1 MRKTKIASILLM
13 FSLILISVGNFT
25 IAQDSSYVGISEGE
39 EYIWD
44 LGLNQEGVN
53 SLINDSEIFVHELL
67 DNLLTI
73 DLGDYT
79 DLNASEAILLGYEE
93 SFELINNIF
102 PPGLIPDDWKTVNIS
117 AFVDSLFDRV
127 VETFNSSFL
136 SGAIPYDWRS
146 ENIVDFFDHVIDGL
160 NKTIPGFE
168 TFTLGEILENVI
180 NLINDNIPCDLLPE
194 GWEDMTISNLIEI
207 SLGKPFDF
215 INTTI
220 LPGMIPSGWLHM
232 DLALLLHNIF
242 PILPQWLIDQFSAS
256 YYGYSGEF
264 SIFTI
269 IDMYVQNFNYSM
281 GGLIPGDWEDYT
293 IPELVFPFLL
303 GGYED
308 NNVSF
313 VFDEFIELLNS
324 SSPFDLYSV
333 DMNYLINMTIYNMF
347 SNLPIEQQSMPT
359 IDFLREQINM
369 MLVAFNSTMNPAPSE
384 PQPIGLFSFIPF
396 PDDWMSLTIDDLRT
410 YYIGQIRI
418 LFEQFM
424 VQVESYLEQFE
435 LLGGFD
441 KFSLKAIIDHIG
453 NEVELIP
460 GGPKGV
466 PINITIEI
474 KVPMSDWVNLTEML
488 EIDIFQYYQI
498 YILDPTTFSVDTG
511 ALIEQF
517 FSTGTLFIG
526 KGYDWSGII
535 KEYEFPGPGSDRFL
549 NFDMNWNTKGVLD
562 HIRLEYDEQVVASIK
577 LRTTTT
583 ELGGISGYNL
593 LIFAGIT
600 LFSIGLLITS
610 IKKRKTK
617 F

>member
-1 MRKTKIASILLM
+1 MRKVKIASILLI

-39 EYIWD
+39 VYIWD
-44 LGLNQEGVN
+44 LGLDQEGVN
-53 SLINDSEIFVHELL
+53 SLIDDSEIFVQELL
-67 DNLLTI
+67 DDLLTI

-79 DLNASEAILLGYEE
+79 DLNASEALLLGYEE

-117 AFVDSLFDRV
+117 TFMENSFDRV
-127 VETFNSSFL
+127 VETFNSSFF

-146 ENIVDFFDHVIDGL
+146 ESIVDFFDHVIDGL

-168 TFTLGEILENVI
+168 NFTLGEILENVI
-180 NLINDNIPCDLLPE
+180 NLINDNIPYDLLPE

-220 LPGMIPSGWLHM
+220 LPGMIPSDWLHM
-232 DLALLLHNIF
+232 DLALLIQNIF
-242 PILPQWLIDQFSAS
+242 PILPQWLINQFNGSCFG
-256 YYGYSGEF
+256 YYGEF

-269 IDMYVQNFNYSM
+269 IDIYVQNFNYSM

-293 IPELVFPFLL
+293 IPELVFPFLF
-303 GGYED
+303 GGNED

-313 VFDEFIELLNS
+313 VLDEFLEALNS
-324 SSPFDLYSV
+324 TSPFDLYSV
-333 DMNYLINMTIYNMF
+333 DMNYLINMTIYSMTYG
-347 SNLPIEQQSMPT
+347 LPIELQSMPT
-359 IDFLREQINM
+359 IDFLREQIDM
-369 MLVAFNSTMNPAPSE
+369 MLVAFNSTYNPAPSE
-384 PQPIGLFSFIPF
+384 EPQPIGPFSFISF
-396 PDDWMSLTIDDLRT
+396 PDDWMSLTIDDLRA
-410 YYIGQIRI
+410 YYIDQIRT

-424 VQVESYLEQFE
+424 VQVDSYLEQFE

-441 KFSLKAIIDHIG
+441 KLSLKAIIDHIG
-453 NEVELIP
+453 DEVELIP

-474 KVPMSDWVNLTEML
+474 KVPMSDWVNLTDML
-488 EIDIFQYYQI
+488 ELDIFQYYQI

-517 FSTGTLFIG
+517 LSTAGLFIG
-526 KGYDWSGII
+526 NSCQQQDYSLEKVMIGVVLS
-535 KEYEFPGPGSDRFL
+535 KNTNFL
-549 NFDMNWNTKGVLD
+549 DLVLTD
-562 HIRLEYDEQVVASIK
+562 F
-577 LRTTTT
+577 
-583 ELGGISGYNL
+583 
-593 LIFAGIT
+593 LI
-600 LFSIGLLITS
+600 LI
-610 IKKRKTK
+610 
-617 F
+617 

>member
-1 MRKTKIASILLM
+1 MRKVKIASILLIV
-13 FSLILISVGNFT
+13 SLILISVGNFT

-44 LGLNQEGVN
+44 LGLNKEGVN
-53 SLINDSEIFVHELL
+53 SLINDSEIFVQELL

-73 DLGDYT
+73 DLGAYT

-117 AFVDSLFDRV
+117 TFMENLVDRV

-136 SGAIPYDWRS
+136 SGTIPYDWRS
-146 ENIVDFFDHVIDGL
+146 ESIVTFFDHVIEGL
-160 NKTIPGFE
+160 NKSIPGFDN
-168 TFTLGEILENVI
+168 FTVGEVLVNVI
-180 NLINDNIPCDLLPE
+180 NLINDNVPYDLLPE
-194 GWEDMTISNLIEI
+194 GWEDMTISNFIEI

-220 LPGMIPSGWLHM
+220 LPGMIPSDWLHM
-232 DLALLLHNIF
+232 DLAPLLHNIF
-242 PILPQWLIDQFSAS
+242 PILPQWLIDQFAVS
-256 YYGYSGEF
+256 YEYYDEF
-264 SIFTI
+264 SIFTMI
-269 IDMYVQNFNYSM
+269 EMSFNSSM
-281 GGLIPGDWEDYT
+281 GGFLPGDWEDYT
-293 IPELVFPFLL
+293 IPELMFPFLFQ
-303 GGYED
+303 GYED
-308 NNVSF
+308 YNVSF
-313 VFDEFIELLNS
+313 VLDEFFEALNS
-324 SSPFDLYSV
+324 TSPFDLYSV
-333 DMNYLINMTIYNMF
+333 DMNYLINMTIYSMTNG
-347 SNLPIEQQSMPT
+347 LPIEQQSMPT

-369 MLVAFNSTMNPAPSE
+369 MLIAFNSTYNPE
-384 PQPIGLFSFIPF
+384 PPEPAIGPF
-396 PDDWMSLTIDDLRT
+396 PDDWMSLTIDNLRA
-410 YYIGQIRI
+410 YYIDQTRI
-418 LFEQFM
+418 LFEQLM

-453 NEVELIP
+453 DEIELIP

-517 FSTGTLFIG
+517 LSTAGLFIG
-526 KGYDWSGII
+526 KGYDWSGIV

-549 NFDMNWNTKGVLD
+549 NFDMDWNTKGVLD
-562 HIRLEYDEQVVASIK
+562 HIRLEYDGQEVASIK
-577 LRTTTT
+577 LQTTPT
-583 ELGGISGYNL
+583 EPGIISGYNL
-593 LIFAGIT
+593 LIFTGIT
-600 LFSIGLLITS
+600 LFSMGLLIKS